1 MNPLENQ
8 GLTLSNGNL
17 DVAYTPEAW
26 KSAKSTFSMTS
37 GKWYFEATPLQTWSN
52 GMLGVYPTSSALAS
66 DGLINNAY
74 AYQTDGRIWNNKTV
88 LTTTS
93 SFSSGDTIMCAID
106 IDAGKLWFGRN
117 GTWYNSGAPASG
129 TNATYTGLSG
139 AYSPATSIYNGSS
152 GFATNFGQRAFAYTA
167 PSGFKA
173 LCTQNLPTPTIG
185 ATSTTQANDYFN
197 VLLYNGSATSQNIT
211 GVGFSPDLVWIKTRS
226 NAESHQLVDQVR
238 GATKALMSNEQS
250 AETIWT
256 NGLSAFLSDGFTLP
270 GGNNRYSDT
279 GYTYVAWNWNA
290 GGSTVTN
297 TTGSISAQ
305 VRASTTSG
313 FSIVTYTGN
322 GSTGTVGHGLGVA
335 PKFII
340 TKYRN
345 AINAW
350 QCYHASIGAGYRLF
364 LNQTN
369 AQTANSTVWNN
380 TAPTSS
386 VFSVGDANTNAS
398 GGTYVA
404 YCFSEVPGYSAFGSY
419 TGNGAADGPF
429 VFTNFRP
436 RFVMIKISSST
447 GNWVI
452 IDTARGTYNAIGPR
466 LYADLSDAEYTADRY
481 DILSNGFKIR
491 TTSGESNSSGGT
503 YIYMALAE
511 NPFKYSLGR

>member
-1 MNPLENQ
+1 M
-8 GLTLSNGNL
+8 
-17 DVAYTPEAW
+17 
-26 KSAKSTFSMTS
+26 
-37 GKWYFEATPLQTWSN
+37 
-52 GMLGVYPTSSALAS
+52 
-66 DGLINNAY
+66 
-74 AYQTDGRIWNNKTV
+74 
-88 LTTTS
+88 
-93 SFSSGDTIMCAID
+93 
-106 IDAGKLWFGRN
+106 
-117 GTWYNSGAPASG
+117 
-129 TNATYTGLSG
+129 
-139 AYSPATSIYNGSS
+139 
-152 GFATNFGQRAFAYTA
+152 
-167 PSGFKA
+167 
-173 LCTQNLPTPTIG
+173 
-185 ATSTTQANDYFN
+185 
-197 VLLYNGSATSQNIT
+197 
-211 GVGFSPDLVWIKTRS
+211 
-226 NAESHQLVDQVR
+226 
-238 GATKALMSNEQS
+238 
-250 AETIWT
+250 
-256 NGLSAFLSDGFTLP
+256 
-270 GGNNRYSDT
+270 
-279 GYTYVAWNWNA
+279 
-290 GGSTVTN
+290 
-297 TTGSISAQ
+297 
-305 VRASTTSG
+305 
-313 FSIVTYTGN
+313 
-322 GSTGTVGHGLGVA
+322 GHGLGVA